1 MFGLATPSRI
11 FLATAPVDMRKQ
23 ENGLWGVV
31 TAGLGSNPQDG
42 SLFVFTNKSRDRVK
56 MLHWDGAGV
65 WVISKRLEKGRF
77 RWPAA
82 GARMSQLKKEAE
94 ASLTGL
100 SRDVAEATTDCA
112 PCAKHD
118 GAAWAGRARCS
129 ARRGWW
135 AAGFSGPLLADK
147 AARA

>member
-23 ENGLWGVV
+23 ENGLWSVV

-77 RWPAA
+77 RWPSSSTPGKLSLEPAA
-82 GARMSQLKKEAE
+82 
-94 ASLTGL
+94 LTM
-100 SRDVAEATTDCA
+100 
-112 PCAKHD
+112 
-118 GAAWAGRARCS
+118 
-129 ARRGWW
+129 
-135 AAGFSGPLLADK
+135 LLAGIDLK
-147 AARA
+147 DGCKRAWYEKPSP